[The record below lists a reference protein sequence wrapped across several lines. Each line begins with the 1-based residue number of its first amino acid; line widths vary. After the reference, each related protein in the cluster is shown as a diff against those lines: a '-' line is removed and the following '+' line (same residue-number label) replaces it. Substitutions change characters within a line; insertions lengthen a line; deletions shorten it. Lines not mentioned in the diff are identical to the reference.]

1 MKTSSKVGFLGLVAF
16 AVSAT
21 LGGGIFSLP
30 ASVAD
35 RAPAGIALF
44 AWLVC
49 GCGMFCV
56 IRCFMVLAIK
66 KPELKNG
73 VYTYAEAGFGKL
85 FGYLAAFGYWAA
97 GAAAMASYG
106 MLVAWT
112 LSPLVPAFGAGNT
125 WAAFSLC
132 VCIVLAIF
140 LLASRG
146 IKKSA
151 IINAI
156 GTLAKFIPLAIF
168 IIAMLCV
175 FNPQIFGSSLFGG
188 FYPALPTE
196 TLGSAVASGST
207 LSANVSSSSVAST
220 SSPLNE
226 LMSVSLLTLWV
237 FVGVESAV
245 VFSRDAVNQKTVARA
260 TSTAFFILF
269 ALYVSVSLLPFGFM
283 SREAIAELSTPSTGY
298 LLAAVIGPVG
308 LIIVSCGILIAILFG
323 WLVWAQM
330 QAEMPFSLAQYNS
343 FPPVFKKR
351 NANGACIPGLIASS
365 LLTLGFFVSAILFG
379 EDAWHHIVSLT
390 STIAGP
396 TYLFSSCY
404 LLKLTITQKELWEKG
419 RIGTLVIALLGA
431 VYGCFILFAA
441 GPVNIV
447 YSLCLL
453 SVSLVLFLW
462 GTKAAT
468 GFITLK
474 FYEKVV
480 ICCMVLA
487 SLLGVLA
494 IALGCVG

>member
-1 MKTSSKVGFLGLVAF
+1 MNKPAKVGFIGLVAF

-35 RAPAGIALF
+35 RAPAGIALL
-44 AWLVC
+44 AWLLC
-49 GCGMFCV
+49 GTGMFCV
-56 IRCFMVLAIK
+56 IRCFMVLAVK

-112 LSPLVPAFGAGNT
+112 LSPLIPAFGSGNT
-125 WAAFSLC
+125 WGAFALC
-132 VCIVLAIF
+132 VCIVLVIV

-156 GTLAKFIPLAIF
+156 GTLAKFVPLLIF
-168 IIAMLCV
+168 IIAMVAV
-175 FNPQIFGSSLFGG
+175 FNPQRFALSL
-188 FYPALPTE
+188 
-196 TLGSAVASGST
+196 LGNT
-207 LSANVSSSSVAST
+207 LSYPGAEAVNGAVGEATTIPAASSATSSVSAN
-220 SSPLNE
+220 SPLSD
-226 LMSVSLLTLWV
+226 LMNVSLLTLWV

-260 TSTAFFILF
+260 TSTAFFILL
-269 ALYVSVSLLPFGFM
+269 ALYVLVSLLPFGFM
-283 SREAIAELSTPSTGY
+283 SRETIAALGTPSTGY
-298 LLAAVIGPVG
+298 LLAAVIGPAG
-308 LIIVSCGILIAILFG
+308 LVIVSCGIIIAILFG

-365 LLTLGFFVSAILFG
+365 LLTLGFFVTAILFG
-379 EDAWHHIVSLT
+379 ENAWHHIVSLT

-396 TYLFSSCY
+396 TYLFTSCY
-404 LLKLTITQKELWEKG
+404 LVKLTITRKKLWQKG
-419 RIGTLVIALLGA
+419 RLGTLVVALIGVA
-431 VYGCFILFAA
+431 YGCFILIAA
-441 GPVNIV
+441 GLVNIV
-447 YSLCLL
+447 YSLCML
-453 SVSLVLFLW
+453 SASLILFLW

-468 GFITLK
+468 GHIALK

-480 ICCMVLA
+480 LCGMVSA
-487 SLLGVLA
+487 SLLGVIA
-494 IALGCVG
+494 IASGLIA

>member
-1 MKTSSKVGFLGLVAF
+1 MNRSAKVGFIGLVAF

-35 RAPAGIALF
+35 RAPAGIALL
-44 AWLVC
+44 AWLLC

-106 MLVAWT
+106 VLVAWT

-125 WAAFSLC
+125 WAAFVLC
-132 VCIVLAIF
+132 VCIVFVIF

-146 IKKSA
+146 VKKSA
-151 IINAI
+151 IVNAV

-168 IIAMLCV
+168 IFAMLRV
-175 FNPQIFGSSLFGG
+175 FNPHQFATNLLGT
-188 FYPALPTE
+188 ALDTASGE
-196 TLGSAVASGST
+196 TLNIAAVEAPTTPATVAS
-207 LSANVSSSSVAST
+207 A
-220 SSPLNE
+220 SPLSD

-260 TSTAFFILF
+260 TSTAFFILL
-269 ALYVSVSLLPFGFM
+269 ALYVLVSLLPFGFM
-283 SREAIAELSTPSTGY
+283 SREAIAALGTPSTGY
-298 LLAAVIGPVG
+298 LLAAVIGPAG
-308 LIIVSCGILIAILFG
+308 LIIVSVGIIIAILFG

-343 FPPVFKKR
+343 FPPIFKKR
-351 NANGACIPGLIASS
+351 NVNGACIPGLIASS
-365 LLTLGFFVSAILFG
+365 AFTLGFFVTAILFG
-379 EDAWHHIVSLT
+379 ENAWHHIVSLT

-396 TYLFSSCY
+396 TYLFASCY
-404 LLKLTITQKELWEKG
+404 LLKLAITQKDLWQKG
-419 RIGTLVIALLGA
+419 RVATLVLALLGA
-431 VYGCFILFAA
+431 AYSCFILFAA

-447 YSLCLL
+447 YSLCML
-453 SVSLVLFLW
+453 SASLILFLW

-468 GFITLK
+468 GRVALK

-480 ICCMVLA
+480 MCCMVSA

-494 IALGCVG
+494 IASGLIA